1 MVLSRCAVVRALVAL
16 VTVFSI
22 TTLAQQAAW
31 AQGGGGGLQRQQS
44 VGGVFVDAK
53 GVVANV
59 SLDEQRQLAEARA
72 KALAPAKGEMQDRT
86 ELRKISLRQ
95 LEAALATQLQNKQ
108 PIPDEMRYLAG
119 LQRIRYVFVYPDRQ
133 DVVLAGPGE
142 GWKVDARGNVVG
154 LTTLRPVLLLDD
166 LLVALRSAAAEPR
179 QNITC
184 SIDPT
189 PEGMLRLQAFVS
201 QLTGIGSDPRAT
213 TQAIEQQ
220 LGPQIVTVTGV
231 PASSHLGRV
240 LVAADYRMKRLA
252 MQFDP
257 SPIAGL
263 PGYLNMIPSGGRGM
277 NNMAPRWWLSTD
289 YLPLLRDDEGT
300 AWELQGPGVKV
311 LSEEE
316 FIGKDGTR
324 TSANRLNP
332 HAQRWAENMTR
343 KYDELS
349 SKDTIFAELRNVM
362 DLAVIAALMI
372 REQLPQKASLSMPLL
387 LDNQRLPTDNYGVA
401 TQTPSISSAVHKG
414 SSWVISVSGGVE
426 IQSHHVAARQ
436 EKKPELSQLQQQ
448 QRAADAK
455 RWWWN

>member
-1 MVLSRCAVVRALVAL
+1 MVLSRTTVVRALLAL

-22 TTLAQQAAW
+22 TTIASQDAW
-31 AQGGGGGLQRQQS
+31 AQGGGAGFQRQQS
-44 VGGVFVDAK
+44 VGGVFVDSK

-72 KALAPAKGEMQDRT
+72 KALAPATGEMKDRT

-95 LEAALATQLQNKQ
+95 LEAALATQLQNKE

-154 LTTLRPVLLLDD
+154 LTTGRPVLLLDD
-166 LLVALRSAAAEPR
+166 LLVALRSAVAEPR

-189 PEGMLRLQAFVS
+189 AEGMKRLQAFVS
-201 QLTGIGSDPRAT
+201 RLTTIGDPRAT

-220 LGPQIVTVTGV
+220 LGPQTVTVTGV

-263 PGYLNMIPSGGRGM
+263 SGYLSMIPSGGRGM

-289 YLPLLRDDEGT
+289 YLPLLRDDAGL

-316 FIGKDGTR
+316 FIGNDGSR
-324 TSANRLNP
+324 TSANRVNP

-362 DLAVIAALMI
+362 DLAVISALLV

-387 LDNQRLPTDNYGVA
+387 LDNQRLPTDDYGVA

-426 IQSHHVAARQ
+426 IQSQNVAARQ
-436 EKKPELSQLQQQ
+436 AKKPELSQLQQQ
-448 QRAADAK
+448 QGVADAK